1 MRNIGSSIGISM
13 VETLLTRNTQI
24 LHARLAEHVTLFNPL
39 AREQL
44 HGAAPNAKSLVG
56 LDSMVNQQAQM
67 LAYNND
73 FKLMLLLTLI
83 TIPFV
88 FVLRQRRNAP
98 GAAVLIE

>member
-24 LHARLAEHVTLFNPL
+24 LHARLAEHVTMFNPL

-44 HGAAPNAKSLVG
+44 QGPVPNPHALAG
-56 LDSMVNQQAQM
+56 LDTMVTQQAQM

-73 FKLMLLLTLI
+73 FKLMLVLTLI
-83 TIPFV
+83 TIPLV
-88 FVLRQRRNAP
+88 FVLRQKRGSAE
-98 GAAVLIE
+98 ATVIVE